1 MTSGGAGRAPSSE
14 KTADP
19 ITTPSCSTAMRFPGV
34 WPVNSSTACDIG
46 RLPVGVDVCA
56 LSRYL
61 V

>member
-1 MTSGGAGRAPSSE
+1 
-14 KTADP
+14 
-19 ITTPSCSTAMRFPGV
+19 MRFPGV